1 MTTLNEMLSTRVIL
15 TCSDHP
21 DLDFAFTFDP
31 SKANSFG
38 DIGQTE
44 VAVETRVHPKWAKM
58 NPKTVMRRQWGRW
71 RVNMQKVNMPRLKF
85 GIGCILIASALLFA
99 GCEALKLGQSTDDKT
114 TTTQVQA
121 RLFDD
126 PVLKTRDI
134 HVTSD
139 RGTVTLTGMVGTELE
154 KAAVERIAGQADG
167 VKSVVNQLVV
177 SSAPAAAAPATLEP
191 AQTAE
196 ATPPLLPTP
205 TSARSERARASGRR
219 HHAAS
224 SSSDEATADQSSA
237 SETPGENP
245 PAMTAQAA
253 PPAAAPAAP
262 PALPALPAAA
272 PPAPAVKPPEQI
284 TIPSGTILSVRMI
297 DSIDSTQNHAGD
309 EFVATLEAPVVIDDR
324 AIIPRNSDA
333 HVRLVQATSAGHM
346 SGRSELKVELVS
358 VTAGGQTYQLQTS
371 YHEQAGASRT
381 TRTAET
387 VGGGAVLGAL
397 IGAIAG
403 RGKGAAIGSV
413 AGAGTGTAVEAGT
426 HGQQVKI
433 PSETKLDFTL
443 KSPVTITVT
452 PAAGAGR

>member
-1 MTTLNEMLSTRVIL
+1 
-15 TCSDHP
+15 
-21 DLDFAFTFDP
+21 
-31 SKANSFG
+31 
-38 DIGQTE
+38 
-44 VAVETRVHPKWAKM
+44 
-58 NPKTVMRRQWGRW
+58 
-71 RVNMQKVNMPRLKF
+71 
-85 GIGCILIASALLFA
+85 
-99 GCEALKLGQSTDDKT
+99 
-114 TTTQVQA
+114 
-121 RLFDD
+121 
-126 PVLKTRDI
+126 
-134 HVTSD
+134 
-139 RGTVTLTGMVGTELE
+139 
-154 KAAVERIAGQADG
+154 
-167 VKSVVNQLVV
+167 
-177 SSAPAAAAPATLEP
+177 
-191 AQTAE
+191 
-196 ATPPLLPTP
+196 
-205 TSARSERARASGRR
+205 
-219 HHAAS
+219 
-224 SSSDEATADQSSA
+224 
-237 SETPGENP
+237 
-245 PAMTAQAA
+245 MTAQAA

>member
-1 MTTLNEMLSTRVIL
+1 
-15 TCSDHP
+15 
-21 DLDFAFTFDP
+21 
-31 SKANSFG
+31 
-38 DIGQTE
+38 
-44 VAVETRVHPKWAKM
+44 
-58 NPKTVMRRQWGRW
+58 
-71 RVNMQKVNMPRLKF
+71 MQKVNMPRLKF

-99 GCEALKLGQSTDDKT
+99 GCQALKLGQSADDKAI
-114 TTTQVQA
+114 TTQIQA

-139 RGTVTLTGMVGTELE
+139 KGTVTLTGTVGTELE
-154 KAAVERIAGQADG
+154 KAAVERMAGQAEG
-167 VKSVVNQLVV
+167 VKTVVNQLAVT
-177 SSAPAAAAPATLEP
+177 SPLA
-191 AQTAE
+191 AE
-196 ATPPLLPTP
+196 ATPPQSPTP
-205 TSARSERARASGRR
+205 TSARSERPPASGRR

-237 SETPGENP
+237 PEAANP

-253 PPAAAPAAP
+253 PPVAAPAAPAAP
-262 PALPALPAAA
+262 PALPAAAAAA

-309 EFVATLEAPVVIDDR
+309 EFAATLEAPVAIGDR
-324 AIIPRNSDA
+324 AIIPRSSDA
-333 HVRLVQATSAGHM
+333 RVRLVQATSAGRM

-371 YHEQAGASRT
+371 YHEQAGASRG

-426 HGQQVKI
+426 HGQRVKI
-433 PSETKLDFTL
+433 PSETKLEFTL
-443 KSPVTITVT
+443 KSPVTITVN
-452 PAAGAGR
+452 PAA

>member
-31 SKANSFG
+31 SKANSFA

-58 NPKTVMRRQWGRW
+58 NPKTMMRRQWGRW
-71 RVNMQKVNMPRLKF
+71 RANMQKVNMPRLKF

-114 TTTQVQA
+114 TTTQIQA

-139 RGTVTLTGMVGTELE
+139 KGTVTLTGTVGTELE
-154 KAAVERIAGQADG
+154 KAAVERMANQAEG
-167 VKSVVNQLVV
+167 VKTVVNQLAVT
-177 SSAPAAAAPATLEP
+177 SPLAAEATATLQHAP
-191 AQTAE
+191 TAE
-196 ATPPLLPTP
+196 ATPPQSPTP
-205 TSARSERARASGRR
+205 TSARSERAKASGRR

-237 SETPGENP
+237 PEAPAANP

-253 PPAAAPAAP
+253 PPVAAPAAAPAP
-262 PALPALPAAA
+262 PAAA

-297 DSIDSTQNHAGD
+297 DGIDSTQNRAGD
-309 EFVATLEAPVVIDDR
+309 EFAATLEAPVVIGDR
-324 AIIPRNSDA
+324 AIIPRSSNA
-333 HVRLVQATSAGHM
+333 RVRLVQATSAGHM

-358 VTAGGQTYQLQTS
+358 VTTGGQTYQLQTS
-371 YHEQAGASRT
+371 YHEQAGASRG

-387 VGGGAVLGAL
+387 VGGGAVLGGL
-397 IGAIAG
+397 LGAIAG

-413 AGAGTGTAVEAGT
+413 IGAGTGTAVEAGT

-433 PSETKLDFTL
+433 PSETKLEFTL
-443 KSPVTITVT
+443 KSPVTITVN
-452 PAAGAGR
+452 PAA

>member
-1 MTTLNEMLSTRVIL
+1 
-15 TCSDHP
+15 
-21 DLDFAFTFDP
+21 
-31 SKANSFG
+31 
-38 DIGQTE
+38 
-44 VAVETRVHPKWAKM
+44 
-58 NPKTVMRRQWGRW
+58 
-71 RVNMQKVNMPRLKF
+71 MQKVNVSRLKL

-99 GCEALKLGQSTDDKT
+99 GCEALKLGQSTDDKA
-114 TTTQVQA
+114 TTTQIQA

-139 RGTVTLTGMVGTELE
+139 KGTVTLTGTVGTELE

-167 VKSVVNQLVV
+167 VKSVVNQLAVT
-177 SSAPAAAAPATLEP
+177 SPLAAEATTTPQP

-196 ATPPLLPTP
+196 ATPPQSPAP
-205 TSARSERARASGRR
+205 TSVRSERARASGR
-219 HHAAS
+219 HPHSAS
-224 SSSDEATADQSSA
+224 PSSDQAAADEAPPPEA
-237 SETPGENP
+237 PGENP
-245 PAMTAQAA
+245 PAITQAA
-253 PPAAAPAAP
+253 PLVAATAATPVP
-262 PALPALPAAA
+262 PAPTPPPEAA

-297 DSIDSTQNHAGD
+297 DNIDSSQNHAGD
-309 EFVATLEAPVVIDDR
+309 DFAATLETPVVIGER
-324 AIIPRNSDA
+324 TILARNSDA
-333 HVRLVQATSAGHM
+333 RVRLVQATTAGHM

-371 YHEQAGASRT
+371 YHEQEGASRT

-403 RGKGAAIGSV
+403 RGRGAAIGSV

-443 KSPVTITVT
+443 KSPVTITVN
-452 PAAGAGR
+452 PAP

>member
-1 MTTLNEMLSTRVIL
+1 MLSTRVIL

-31 SKANSFG
+31 SKANSFA

-58 NPKTVMRRQWGRW
+58 NPKTMMRRQWGRW
-71 RVNMQKVNMPRLKF
+71 RANMQKVNMPRLKF

-114 TTTQVQA
+114 TTTQIQA

-139 RGTVTLTGMVGTELE
+139 KGTVTLTGTVGTELE
-154 KAAVERIAGQADG
+154 KAAVERIAGQAAG

-237 SETPGENP
+237 SEAPGENP

-253 PPAAAPAAP
+253 PPVAAPAAP
-262 PALPALPAAA
+262 PAPPALPAAA

-297 DSIDSTQNHAGD
+297 DGIDSTQNHAGD
-309 EFVATLEAPVVIDDR
+309 EFAATLEAPVVIGDR
-324 AIIPRNSDA
+324 AIIPRSSDA
-333 HVRLVQATSAGHM
+333 RVRLVQATTAGRM

-371 YHEQAGASRT
+371 YHEQVGTSRT

-426 HGQQVKI
+426 RGQQVKI
-433 PSETKLDFTL
+433 PSETELDFTL
-443 KSPVTITVT
+443 KSPVTITVN
-452 PAAGAGR
+452 PAAGADR

>member
-1 MTTLNEMLSTRVIL
+1 
-15 TCSDHP
+15 
-21 DLDFAFTFDP
+21 
-31 SKANSFG
+31 
-38 DIGQTE
+38 
-44 VAVETRVHPKWAKM
+44 
-58 NPKTVMRRQWGRW
+58 
-71 RVNMQKVNMPRLKF
+71 MQKVNMPRLKF
-85 GIGCILIASALLFA
+85 GIGFILIASALLFA
-99 GCEALKLGQSTDDKT
+99 GCEALKLGQSTDDKA
-114 TTTQVQA
+114 TTTQIQA
-121 RLFDD
+121 KLFDD

-139 RGTVTLTGMVGTELE
+139 KGTVTLTGTVGTELE
-154 KAAVERIAGQADG
+154 KAAVERIAGRADG

-177 SSAPAAAAPATLEP
+177 SSASAAAAPATLAP

-196 ATPPLLPTP
+196 ATPPQLPTP
-205 TSARSERARASGRR
+205 TSARSERARASARR
-219 HHAAS
+219 HPAAS
-224 SSSDEATADQSSA
+224 SSSDEATAGEASA
-237 SETPGENP
+237 PEAPAENP

-253 PPAAAPAAP
+253 PPVAAPAATPAP
-262 PALPALPAAA
+262 PAPPAAT

-284 TIPSGTILSVRMI
+284 AIPSGTILSVRMI
-297 DSIDSTQNHAGD
+297 DSIDSTQSHAGD
-309 EFVATLEAPVVIDDR
+309 EFAATLEAPVVIGDR
-324 AIIPRNSDA
+324 AIIARNADA
-333 HVRLVQATSAGHM
+333 RVRLVQATSAGHM